1 MFNNMMLKKICG
13 TKRREVTGGFRTVQ
27 VIGFIWGQ
35 GSLYMVELYQHLRL
49 QCVLLVGNTKR
60 WFDIVIVPVVI
71 ECKSDD
77 TLESLY
83 VEIEQ

>member
-1 MFNNMMLKKICG
+1 MFNNMVLKKICG
-13 TKRREVTGGFRTVQ
+13 TKRRKVTGDFWTVR
-27 VIGFIWGQ
+27 VIAFILGQ
-35 GSLYMVELYQHLRL
+35 ASLYMMELCQHLRL
-49 QCVLLVGNTKR
+49 QCMLLVGNTKR
-60 WFDIVIVPVVI
+60 LFDIVIVPVVI

>member
-1 MFNNMMLKKICG
+1 V
-13 TKRREVTGGFRTVQ
+13 R
-27 VIGFIWGQ
+27 VIGFILGQ
-35 GSLYMVELYQHLRL
+35 GSLYMMELYQHLRL
-49 QCVLLVGNTKR
+49 PCVLLVGNTESLVD
-60 WFDIVIVPVVI
+60 FVIVPVVI